1 MILVERRITIVKD
14 LPKVGQIVKILS
26 FKHNGLLHR
35 EWEHSRVLAV
45 SDQYIVVAHKH
56 TRVIES
62 NNRSW
67 CTEPA
72 VAIYYLNGWYN
83 IIGMLRYNGWHY
95 YCNVASPSIYEDGKI
110 KYIDYDLD
118 LKVNEKMEYRILDQ
132 VEYQLHRDMMR
143 YAKNLDYVIQNSL
156 KELIY
161 MLKVRKGPFAFD
173 FTKDWYNIYLKNY
186 EQFDLDYHNKIVRNF
201 HRRLPKNKQYKGDY
215 NAKK

>member
-1 MILVERRITIVKD
+1 MSE
-14 LPKVGQIVKILS
+14 LPLVGQKVKILS

-62 NNRSW
+62 NSRSW

-83 IIGMLRYNGWHY
+83 IIGMLRYNGWHF
-95 YCNVASPSIYEDGKI
+95 YCNVASPSIYHDGKI

-132 VEYQLHRDMMR
+132 VEFQLHRETMR
-143 YAKNLDYVIQNSL
+143 YTKDVDIIVQNGL
-156 KELIY
+156 KELIH
-161 MLKVRKGPFAFD
+161 MLKMRKGPFSFD
-173 FTKDWYNIYLKNY
+173 FMKDWYEIYSRKY
-186 EQFDLDYHNKIVRNF
+186 ERLDYSYHNRITHRF
-201 HRRLPKNKQYKGDY
+201 HRRLPKNKQFKGAA
-215 NAKK
+215 NNGV

>member
-1 MILVERRITIVKD
+1 MREGGAFMSE
-14 LPKVGQIVKILS
+14 LPTVGQKIKILS
-26 FKHNGLLHR
+26 FKHTGLLHR

-62 NNRSW
+62 NSRSW

-83 IIGMLRYNGWHY
+83 VIGMLRYNGWHF
-95 YCNVASPSIYEDGKI
+95 YCNVASPSIYENGKI

-118 LKVNEKMEYRILDQ
+118 LKVDEKMEYRILDQ
-132 VEYQLHRDMMR
+132 VEFQLHRETMR
-143 YAKNLDYVIQNSL
+143 YSKDLDHIIQNSL

-161 MLKVRKGPFAFD
+161 MLKMRKGPFSYD
-173 FTKDWYNIYLKNY
+173 FMKDWYDIYIKKY
-186 EQFDLDYHNKIVRNF
+186 ERFDQSYHQRITNRF
-201 HRRLPKNKQYKGDY
+201 HRRLPKNKQFKGKIA
-215 NAKK
+215 NGK

>member
-1 MILVERRITIVKD
+1 MKE
-14 LPKVGQIVKILS
+14 LPEVGQVIKILS

-35 EWEHSRVLAV
+35 EWEYSRVLAV

-56 TRVIES
+56 TRVVES

-72 VAIYYLNGWYN
+72 VGIYYLNGWYN
-83 IIGMLRYNGWHY
+83 IIGMLRYNGWHF

-118 LKVNEKMEYRILDQ
+118 LKVNEKMEYRVLDQ
-132 VEYQLHRDMMR
+132 VEYQHHRDILR
-143 YAKNLDYVIQNSL
+143 YSKDLDWIIQNAL

-161 MLKVRKGPFAFD
+161 MLKMRKGAFAYD
-173 FTKDWYNIYLKNY
+173 FVKDWYKIYTKKY
-186 EQFDLDYHNKIVRNF
+186 ETLDGEYHEKIVHSF
-201 HRRLPKNKQYKGDY
+201 HRRLPKNKQYRG
-215 NAKK
+215 N